1 MIERLRGPGVLKG
14 GEGGNSGCFNH
25 EKACKA
31 HQAAVEPTEL
41 NHSLAVVL
49 LL

>member
-14 GEGGNSGCFNH
+14 VEGGNSGCFNH